1 MSNSSNGPDGPQK
14 LIIETE
20 GGTQTWRMNFAPVN
34 ALRPD
39 FLNEMKQAL
48 QNAEA
53 DPGISAI
60 VLTSQL
66 RIFSAGGDAAWMGS
80 VLNERGPEAL
90 VNEFNQAMDVF
101 RDVCLSLRRSPLL
114 IVAALNGHTLAGG
127 LELAAACDLRF
138 AADDERLQI
147 GVPEMNLFGVLP
159 SGGGGTQFIAR
170 LMGPSRA
177 LRFILEANS
186 VSARQALENGLVD
199 RLCPPDTL
207 LEDTRRFALEI
218 ARKAGRIG
226 ISAAKRAIFG
236 GSELP
241 LENAM
246 SLDHAVHWDAM
257 RRGNFRNGAVDFVKR
272 YGQS

>member
-1 MSNSSNGPDGPQK
+1 MPNSPEN
-14 LIIETE
+14 LIISTQS
-20 GGTQTWRMNFAPVN
+20 GTQTWRMNFGPVN

-39 FLNEMKQAL
+39 FLNQIKRAL
-48 QNAEA
+48 QSAEA
-53 DPGISAI
+53 APEISAI
-60 VLTSQL
+60 VLSSQL

-80 VLNERGPEAL
+80 VLNERGPDAL
-90 VNEFNQAMDVF
+90 VNEFNEAMDLF

-127 LELAAACDLRF
+127 LELAAACDVRF

-147 GVPEMNLFGVLP
+147 GVPEMDLFGVLP

-177 LRFILEANS
+177 LQFILDAKP
-186 VSARQALENGLVD
+186 VSAKQAYDAGLID

-207 LEDTRRFALEI
+207 LADAEKFARDV
-218 ARKAGRIG
+218 AKKAGRIG
-226 ISAAKRAIFG
+226 ISAAKKSIFG

-241 LENAM
+241 LEYAM

-257 RRGNFRNGAVDFVKR
+257 RRGNFRSGAIDFVKR
-272 YGQS
+272 FG